1 VAANPVYQSPEAMKR
16 WLAMLEQ
23 GIAREEREGIYRVLR
38 DAVPDFR
45 GEAA

>member
-1 VAANPVYQSPEAMKR
+1 MRS
-16 WLAMLEQ
+16 WLATLER
-23 GIAREEREGIYRVLR
+23 GLGRDERDAIDRVLR

>member
-1 VAANPVYQSPEAMKR
+1 MRA
-16 WLAMLEQ
+16 WLATLER
-23 GIAREEREGIYRVLR
+23 GLAREERAAIDRVLR